1 MAEIIQLT
9 VSGVAMGVI
18 YALAA
23 LSIALIYTAGGVV
36 NFCQGGLVMLGGYF
50 AFTVLTAWRL
60 TYPLALVGMMAI
72 MGSIGLVFQR
82 LVYYPLRYAHRLMF
96 IIAGIGMSVFLENIV
111 QIVWGPAPLVV
122 RPMLAMSTLNIGGV
136 FLEPQAVAIVVVTG
150 AILLFEHYFLRHTMV
165 GKMTQAVA
173 QDKDAASLMGINVGR
188 MIAITFLNSTILAG
202 IAGVLIA
209 PVFYVSVG
217 IGSIL
222 LKAFSACVVGGFGNA
237 SGTILGGLI
246 VGLTEA
252 FGARYFSPQY
262 RDAWS
267 FVLLIVFLLF
277 RPQGIFRERIS
288 EKA

>member
-1 MAEIIQLT
+1 MSEIIQLT

-18 YALAA
+18 YAMAA

-50 AFTVLTAWRL
+50 AYTLLTRL
-60 TYPLALVGMMAI
+60 HLPYPVAFAGMILI
-72 MGSIGLVFQR
+72 MGAVGLIFQR
-82 LVYYPLRYAHRLMF
+82 CVYYPLRYAHRLMF
-96 IIAGIGMSVFLENIV
+96 IIAGIGVSVFLENAV
-111 QIVWGPAPLVV
+111 QIVWGPAPLIV
-122 RPMLAMSTLNIGGV
+122 RPVLSVATFTIGGI
-136 FLEPQAVAIVVVTG
+136 FLEPQAVAIVVGTG
-150 AILLFEHYFLRHTMV
+150 AILLFEHYFLRHTML

-173 QDKDAASLMGINVGR
+173 QDKDAASLMGINVGL

-202 IAGVLIA
+202 IAGVFIA

-246 VGLTEA
+246 VGLTET

-267 FVLLIVFLLF
+267 FVLMIAFLLL

>member
-60 TYPLALVGMMAI
+60 PYPLALVGMTVI
-72 MGSIGLVFQR
+72 MGGIGLVFQR

-96 IIAGIGMSVFLENIV
+96 IIAGIGMSVFLENFV
-111 QIVWGPAPLVV
+111 QIVWGPAPLKV
-122 RPMLAMSTLNIGGV
+122 RPMLTMDTLNVGGV
-136 FLEPQAVAIVVVTG
+136 FLEPQAVAIVLVTG
-150 AILLFEHYFLRHTMV
+150 AILWGEHYFLRHTMI

-173 QDKDAASLMGINVGR
+173 QDKDAASLMGINVGL

-202 IAGVLIA
+202 IAGVFIA

-246 VGLTEA
+246 VGLTET

-267 FVLLIVFLLF
+267 FVLLILFLLF